1 VKMSRLVGAAAL
13 ALLLFVSL
21 LMTAPARL
29 IGLVVPGDQVLLRGL
44 SGSVWDG
51 SASSVMLRLPQGY
64 FQLGTVQWSLHP
76 LSLLTLSPH
85 LTVRSE
91 WGDQR
96 LAGEVILR
104 GQQDLDLLNL
114 DAQLAA
120 SLLGRFAPVAVEGFF
135 SLQSDLLQMRDGMP
149 YSGNGRL
156 VWQNAGWKSPRGL
169 VPLGT
174 YALDFQQ
181 PEGDAVQGDIITLT
195 GPLEANGSLQLLQR
209 HYELDVQLVSDTALD
224 AQVQQMLSLIAQP
237 DGAGFR
243 LTLVGDL

>member
-1 VKMSRLVGAAAL
+1 MKMSRLVGAAAL

>member
-1 VKMSRLVGAAAL
+1 MSRLVGAAAL